1 VFKDLNFKCP
11 FETEVLYK
19 PLEIFA
25 GEKKAISQANLIAT
39 GRNSKMPFGEMAAHC
54 PEMGKLHFVH
64 QYLPKA
70 LVSLDSCS
78 SGWVMSNYLC
88 KENHRDNVG

>member
-1 VFKDLNFKCP
+1 
-11 FETEVLYK
+11 
-19 PLEIFA
+19 
-25 GEKKAISQANLIAT
+25 
-39 GRNSKMPFGEMAAHC
+39 MPFGEMAAHC

-70 LVSLDSCS
+70 LVSLDLCS